1 MFKTVPV
8 SVKDTFGLDVD
19 PAFKMD
25 KKVFDPS
32 HKEVIAAIPKPS
44 FYVFN
49 KEIMRDFF
57 AWKNHME
64 EPMLLWGPTGCG
76 KTSVVLETAA
86 RLGIPVWQFTGNEES
101 ELMEL
106 FGHMGLG
113 ANGTEWRDGPLT
125 KAARNGGW
133 LVINEADRMRP
144 GVLVGLNDVLEMGP
158 FTLAGNNGEVVT
170 PHPDF
175 RVVVTANTNFNGD
188 VTRSYNTA
196 KSQDKSL
203 MERFGLVL
211 EATYPSAEDESKIIE
226 GVFQI
231 MSDEQIKYWM
241 SEEGV
246 KVQSAK
252 DENVVLEGEKVM
264 RHDLIAAMVRLARMV
279 RSQAVSGAS
288 SAGAALERTFSTR
301 SLIRWAEGCIIWRM
315 ATERDLSVLHYSL
328 ARRLTNGCK
337 DTTST
342 TIHALVKTVFA
353 VDPQLK

>member
-19 PAFKMD
+19 PAFMMN
-25 KKVFDPS
+25 KKVFDPAQA
-32 HKEVIAAIPKPS
+32 EAIAAIPKAS
-44 FYVFN
+44 FYVFS

-57 AWKNHME
+57 AWINAME
-64 EPMLLWGPTGCG
+64 DPMLIWGPTGCG

-86 RLGIPVWQFTGNEES
+86 RLGVPVWQFTGNEES

-106 FGHMGLG
+106 FGHMALG
-113 ANGTEWRDGPLT
+113 AAGTEWRDGPLT

-211 EATYPSAEDESKIIE
+211 EAKYPAAEDEIKILE
-226 GVFQI
+226 SVFQ
-231 MSDEQIKYWM
+231 SVTDDQIEFWM
-241 SEEGV
+241 SEEGA

-252 DENVVLEGEKVM
+252 DENIVLDGPNIK
-264 RHDLIAAMVRLARMV
+264 RHDLIAAMVRLASMV
-279 RSQAVSGAS
+279 RSQAVTGAS

-301 SLIRWAEGCIIWRM
+301 SLIRWAEGCLIWRK
-315 ATERDLSVLHYSL
+315 ATEQDLSVLHYSL
-328 ARRLTNGCK
+328 ERRLTNGCK
-337 DTTST
+337 DTTKT
-342 TIHALVKTVFA
+342 TIHTLAKQVFA
-353 VDPQLK
+353 VDSKL

>member
-19 PAFKMD
+19 PAFMMN
-25 KKVFDPS
+25 KKVFDS
-32 HKEVIAAIPKPS
+32 SQAEAIAAIPKPS
-44 FYVFN
+44 FYVFS

-57 AWKNHME
+57 AWINAMVD
-64 EPMLLWGPTGCG
+64 PMLIWGPTGCG

-106 FGHMGLG
+106 FGHMALG

-125 KAARNGGW
+125 KAARTGGW

-170 PHPDF
+170 PHSDF

-188 VTRSYNTA
+188 ITRSYNTA

-211 EATYPSAEDESKIIE
+211 EAKYPAVEDECKILE
-226 GVFQI
+226 GVFQGVT
-231 MSDEQIKYWM
+231 DEQIEYWM
-241 SEEGV
+241 SEEGA

-252 DENVVLEGEKVM
+252 DENVVLEGSNIK
-264 RHDLIAAMVRLARMV
+264 RHDLIAAMVRLAGLV
-279 RSQAVSGAS
+279 RSQAVSSAS

-301 SLIRWAEGCIIWRM
+301 SLIRWAEGCLIWRK
-315 ATERDLSVLHYSL
+315 ATEQDLSVLHYSL
-328 ARRLTNGCK
+328 QRRLTNGCK
-337 DTTST
+337 DTTQT
-342 TIHALVKTVFA
+342 TIHTLVKQVFA
-353 VDPQLK
+353 VEPNL